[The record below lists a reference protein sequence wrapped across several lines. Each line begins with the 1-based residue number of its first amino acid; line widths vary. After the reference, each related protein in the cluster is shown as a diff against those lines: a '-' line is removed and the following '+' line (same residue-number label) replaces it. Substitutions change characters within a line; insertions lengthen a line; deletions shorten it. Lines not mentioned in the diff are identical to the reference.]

1 MNGTTRTLKKS
12 RVLVTITPYTEQE
25 KRVLNGSTTTAT
37 TTSNGTTNSTTNTTN
52 STVPIPPPPAPPL
65 PLPAKTSTSEDSV
78 EMQSIES
85 FKLKDTPNPVI
96 PKPPPTYFP
105 LSNSSSTSTVN
116 GSPRHVATST
126 GTKTQAK
133 DKEQS
138 TSPSNE
144 ITKTTTGNG
153 VSSNGTTAGG
163 PTPKAPAGKV
173 AIRIGAYEGE
183 AKQPS
188 KLDFLAQQ
196 SRVEK
201 SGSDESNGP
210 VVSRLQNELAA
221 TLQRSNLRRKTEGDN
236 QATTKSIP
244 ENTTTSEKET
254 TNPEPNKLPQ
264 STVEKLASALGNK
277 VTIRVNPEDGSR

>member
-1 MNGTTRTLKKS
+1 M
-12 RVLVTITPYTEQE
+12 
-25 KRVLNGSTTTAT
+25 
-37 TTSNGTTNSTTNTTN
+37 
-52 STVPIPPPPAPPL
+52 
-65 PLPAKTSTSEDSV
+65 
-78 EMQSIES
+78 
-85 FKLKDTPNPVI
+85 I

-116 GSPRHVATST
+116 GSPRHV
-126 GTKTQAK
+126 GTAAKTQG
-133 DKEQS
+133 KEKES

-144 ITKTTTGNG
+144 ATKPTTGNV
-153 VSSNGTTAGG
+153 VSSNGTAVPGG
-163 PTPKAPAGKV
+163 PTAKAPAGKV

-183 AKQPS
+183 VKQPA

-201 SGSDESNGP
+201 NVADESNGP

-236 QATTKSIP
+236 QTAKSIP
-244 ENTTTSEKET
+244 ENTTTNDKET

-277 VTIRVNPEDGSR
+277 VTIRVNPEDSSR